1 LIQRERNKKNFFKDY
16 PSEDGIIRGNPI
28 LQKTITLRN
37 TGNMK
42 AIIHAVSFGQ
52 SKCSGQG
59 FSVKECT
66 DIEIEPNDRYD
77 LHIR

>member
-1 LIQRERNKKNFFKDY
+1 
-16 PSEDGIIRGNPI
+16 
-28 LQKTITLRN
+28 
-37 TGNMK
+37 MK
-42 AIIHAVSFGQ
+42 AIIHAISFGQ